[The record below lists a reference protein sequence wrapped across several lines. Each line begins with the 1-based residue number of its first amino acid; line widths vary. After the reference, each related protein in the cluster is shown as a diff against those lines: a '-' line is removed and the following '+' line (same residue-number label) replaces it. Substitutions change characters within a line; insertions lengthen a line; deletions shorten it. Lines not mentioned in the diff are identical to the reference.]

1 MEIGKITSAI
11 SVISGEILSIITSTP
26 ISVATDVMIVV
37 ILWFSPCPN
46 VSTSLVIRDNTSP

>member
-37 ILWFSPCPN
+37 ILWFNPCPK
-46 VSTSLVIRDNTSP
+46 VSTSLVILDKTSP